1 MKNLIRA
8 KLKEIV
14 ELQNVK
20 KDDLNYKSKR
30 EKTFNFSK
38 YSLPIAFL
46 KDIHEGHLSLADA
59 DLKQSNFATEL
70 KNYDKGMKKPEKRL
84 F

>member
-1 MKNLIRA
+1 MKDLIRA

-14 ELQNVK
+14 ELQKVK

-30 EKTFNFSK
+30 EKTYNFSN
-38 YSLPIAFL
+38 YSVPIVFFR
-46 KDIHEGHLSLADA
+46 DIHKGNLSLGDA

-70 KNYDKGMKKPEKRL
+70 KNYEKA
-84 F
+84 